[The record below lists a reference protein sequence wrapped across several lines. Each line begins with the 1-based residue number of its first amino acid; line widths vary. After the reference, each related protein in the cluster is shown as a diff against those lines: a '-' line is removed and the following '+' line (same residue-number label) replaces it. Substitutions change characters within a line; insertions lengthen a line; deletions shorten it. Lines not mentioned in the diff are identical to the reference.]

1 MPTPAIRNR
10 GHHFSIHFRTL
21 VLSQITTSRLGTSYE
36 VIKDQKMK
44 FNRNN
49 LVFIHLH
56 LSRCHLRIRNHLIVN
71 CHTTAIPLLSVL
83 HCPQHDAW
91 MLALLA
97 ERALN
102 VSGLVHGRHCHRAR
116 ISAPAAH
123 VPDGEPGRPGACL
136 QAPQARRG
144 HSRCRARRMQRAA
157 CTFGGASH
165 ERQRAAQPRCR
176 WRDAH

>member
-1 MPTPAIRNR
+1 MGELYLYKRRFLGKQAC
-10 GHHFSIHFRTL
+10 
-21 VLSQITTSRLGTSYE
+21 SRAGTSYE

-56 LSRCHLRIRNHLIVN
+56 LSRRHLRIRVHLIVN
-71 CHTTAIPLLSVL
+71 CHTTVIPLLSVL
-83 HCPQHDAW
+83 HCPQHDAPPR
-91 MLALLA
+91 ALLA
-97 ERALN
+97 ERAMN

-116 ISAPAAH
+116 ISAPAAD